1 MSSEWTLLALTAAS
15 VGLIHTLIGPDHY
28 VPFIVMARARSWSLV
43 RTLGIT
49 LACGVGHVLGSIVLG
64 AVGIALGWTLG
75 GLEWLEGIR
84 VEVAA
89 WLLLGFGLA
98 YTVWGFRRAIRS
110 RPHSHWHDHSDGTVH
125 EHRHTHH
132 QEHLHVHESSPARH
146 PSPRVGLTPW
156 VLFVIFLFGPCE
168 ALIPV
173 LMYPAAE
180 GQWWTVALVAMVF
193 ALCTIATMLAVV
205 ALGYLGLSR
214 LAFGRLERY
223 SHALAGLTLVA
234 CGLAIQLGL

>member
-1 MSSEWTLLALTAAS
+1 VTNELTLLALTAAS

-28 VPFIVMARARSWSLV
+28 LPFIVMARVRRWSLT

-49 LACGVGHVLGSIVLG
+49 LACGMGHVLGSIVLG
-64 AVGIALGWTLG
+64 ALGIALGWAVG

-84 VEVAA
+84 SEVAA

-98 YTVWGFRRAIRS
+98 YTVWGIRNAVRN
-110 RPHSHWHDHSDGTVH
+110 RPHSHWHGHGDGTIH
-125 EHRHTHH
+125 EHRHTH
-132 QEHLHVHESSPARH
+132 QEEHLHVHETAAARH
-146 PSPRVGLTPW
+146 PPPRVGVTPW

-168 ALIPV
+168 ALIPI
-173 LMYPAAE
+173 LMYPAAA
-180 GQWWTVALVAMVF
+180 GHWWTVALVATVF
-193 ALCTIATMLAVV
+193 ALCTILTMLAIV
-205 ALGYLGLSR
+205 AIGYLGVSR

-223 SHALAGLTLVA
+223 SHALAGLAIVA

>member
-1 MSSEWTLLALTAAS
+1 MSSEWSLLALTAAS

-28 VPFIVMARARSWSLV
+28 LPFIVMARVRKWSLQ

-64 AVGIALGWTLG
+64 ALGITLGWAVG
-75 GLEWLEGIR
+75 GLEWLEGVR
-84 VEVAA
+84 GEVAA

-98 YTVWGFRRAIRS
+98 YTVWGIRRAIRS
-110 RPHSHWHDHSDGTVH
+110 RPHTHWHGHADGTLH
-125 EHRHTHH
+125 EHGHTHH
-132 QEHLHVHESSPARH
+132 DEHVHVHASAAVRQL
-146 PSPRVGLTPW
+146 SPRVGLTPW

-168 ALIPV
+168 ALIPL

-180 GQWWTVALVAMVF
+180 GQWWTVGLVATVF
-193 ALCTIATMLAVV
+193 AFCTIATMLAVV
-205 ALGYLGLSR
+205 ALGHLGLSR

-223 SHALAGLTLVA
+223 SHALAGTAIVA